1 MKFGEDKLFF
11 AELISKSHRTS
22 MSPYAT
28 YHVNR
33 YSDNVSLV
41 KSTDVIEKSEIN
53 LNVLQLILQLDIPTS
68 AMMRLL
74 SRIIEMDY
82 IRFLV
87 TKTFLKSENK
97 DFFYN
102 QFNKVESM
110 INEVGYDLSSLL
122 ITDKYKNIYCATLIK
137 K

>member
-1 MKFGEDKLFF
+1 
-11 AELISKSHRTS
+11 
-22 MSPYAT
+22 
-28 YHVNR
+28 
-33 YSDNVSLV
+33 
-41 KSTDVIEKSEIN
+41 
-53 LNVLQLILQLDIPTS
+53 
-68 AMMRLL
+68 MMRLL